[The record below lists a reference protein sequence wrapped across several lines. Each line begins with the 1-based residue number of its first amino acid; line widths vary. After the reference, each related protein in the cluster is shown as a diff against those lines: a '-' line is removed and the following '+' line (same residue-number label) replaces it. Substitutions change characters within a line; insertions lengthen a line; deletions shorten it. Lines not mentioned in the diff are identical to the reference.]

1 MLLELFIAG
10 GIATAPIDT
19 TAIQIFEE
27 HKIELVIPTP
37 EPEPVITPQ
46 EQLKINIDT
55 NVNNCDESLYWISA
69 ENATCLAKP
78 VYTPKTV
85 LRTSNTI
92 RNVSKSR
99 SGSPPLSWWGNGQCT
114 QWVASQRS
122 VGHWNNARS
131 WTWQAQRDG
140 WSTGSTPV
148 AGAIGQKNNHVV
160 YVESVNSNG
169 TFNLSEMNYQSVGV
183 ITYRTVSSSGW
194 NFIY

>member
-1 MLLELFIAG
+1 MLIFTEAQPQQLNPLITVVIQQEVEPPKPTEPLYTLE
-10 GIATAPIDT
+10 
-19 TAIQIFEE
+19 
-27 HKIELVIPTP
+27 
-37 EPEPVITPQ
+37 
-46 EQLKINIDT
+46 EQLQIDIDT
-55 NVNNCDESLYWISA
+55 NVNNCEPTRIRADNA
-69 ENATCLAKP
+69 ECLPEP

-85 LRTSNTI
+85 QRTANTI
-92 RNVSKSR
+92 KNVSKSR

-169 TFNLSEMNYQSVGV
+169 TFNLSEMNYQTAGV
-183 ITYRTVSSSGW
+183 VTHRTVSSSGW
-194 NFIY
+194 SFIY